1 MSISSNNT
9 PNININNK
17 KLEINRIKNDYNLL
31 SINNIRDKIRIKLY
45 NKYENKNDLKYQ
57 YLGLIMQNLIFNKNT
72 HLVSVFKDYM
82 IVDYIEEFLKRY
94 YTLEESNYK
103 LPQFSSFYKN
113 YLKFFCSPI
122 LKNLNINNLIHNRCE
137 KKAEFFYN
145 ENYAN
150 KKDNISTSE
159 HNNGVC
165 QDSDSSEQD
174 EENENENS
182 FKKTLENN
190 TFFDENIRKKIEKNT
205 PINSSMALPESGSKL
220 KKDESGLLE
229 SESNQEESLVKIA
242 YGIGKGEEN
251 TFNLPTL
258 NTRKNKTQTLGNKKI
273 KKRINND
280 IRDILSDNNKKIYRK
295 NYSEKKFKL
304 EKNNNKSNNIDNY
317 NINFK
322 NNLKI
327 NNTLKKI
334 GSQKLKILLNKNK
347 GILKSKSNKKIF
359 KKNGLWDLL
368 RDRETIN
375 IKSHNSN
382 NTNDG
387 DGMND
392 LGKKYSDIFINRNR
406 NKNSNISYISLTKNK
421 STKKFINKLSP
432 NNKNV
437 NIVQN
442 KRLHHQKNY
451 HRNSN
456 LTNNNS
462 NYDTFDKND
471 FKKKYFNNIGL
482 SKKKIEIKNN
492 GKIKNQ
498 IELLLNKSKNNELN
512 SIKKRSLNKKKILL
526 KKYNKNKIN
535 ITRNINSNKISL
547 FGLTNNYMHSNN
559 SKLNLSSSNKN
570 IKNCYSNNDLRSKSN
585 KIRNLKF
592 FNTPSSILDFLK
604 ITKFHN
610 KNKKAI
616 NNNQITVNKSNHIH
630 NVNININNQINIRFN
645 QLKDLASFIKN
656 TKKNRIKKGVISRN
670 KNRSLDFHFINQNIN
685 NKNYSTFFSNN
696 RKKDSLA
703 MIKNNKIM
711 GLKYKKSFSR
721 NNKINYNIESIN
733 SNNKDKKLKT
743 NYHYFFNSL
752 KSLNNNTKI

>member
-1 MSISSNNT
+1 MSISLNNMPT
-9 PNININNK
+9 FNINNK
-17 KLEINRIKNDYNLL
+17 ELEINRIKNDYNLL
-31 SINNIRDKIRIKLY
+31 SINYIKDKIRINLY

-82 IVDYIEEFLKRY
+82 IVDYIEEFLKRF

-122 LKNLNINNLIHNRCE
+122 IKNLNINYLIHNRCE

-145 ENYAN
+145 ANYVN
-150 KKDNISTSE
+150 KKDNNSTSE

-165 QDSDSSEQD
+165 EDSDSSEQE

-190 TFFDENIRKKIEKNT
+190 TFFDDKIIKKIEKNT

-229 SESNQEESLVKIA
+229 SESNQEESLIKIA
-242 YGIGKGEEN
+242 YEIGKGEEN

-280 IRDILSDNNKKIYRK
+280 IREILSDNNKKIYNK

-304 EKNNNKSNNIDNY
+304 EKNNNKCNNIDNY
-317 NINFK
+317 NKNFK

-347 GILKSKSNKKIF
+347 GILKSKSNKKIN

-387 DGMND
+387 DNMKD
-392 LGKKYSDIFINRNR
+392 LGKKHNDIFINKNR
-406 NKNSNISYISLTKNK
+406 NKNFNISYISLTKNK

-451 HRNSN
+451 NRNIN

-462 NYDTFDKND
+462 NYVTFEKCD
-471 FKKKYFNNIGL
+471 FHKKYLNNIGL
-482 SKKKIEIKNN
+482 SKKKIELKNN

-498 IELLLNKSKNNELN
+498 IELLINKNNEFN

-526 KKYNKNKIN
+526 KKYNKNRIN
-535 ITRNINSNKISL
+535 ITRNINNNKISL
-547 FGLTNNYMHSNN
+547 FSLTNNYMHSNN

-570 IKNCYSNNDLRSKSN
+570 IKNCNSNNDLTSKSN
-585 KIRNLKF
+585 NIRNLKF
-592 FNTPSSILDFLK
+592 FNTSSSILDFLK
-604 ITKFHN
+604 ISKFQN
-610 KNKKAI
+610 KNKKII
-616 NNNQITVNKSNHIH
+616 NNNNQFNVNKSNHIH

-645 QLKDLASFIKN
+645 QLKDLASFIRN

-670 KNRSLDFHFINQNIN
+670 KNRSLDFHFINQNII
-685 NKNYSTFFSNN
+685 NKNYSTFFFNN
-696 RKKDSLA
+696 RKKDNLA

-721 NNKINYNIESIN
+721 NSKINYNIESIN
-733 SNNKDKKLKT
+733 SNIKDKKPKT
-743 NYHYFFNSL
+743 NYHCFFNSL